1 MAEKILVVENDEDNL
16 KFINSALSEEG
27 YFTKCEKS
35 LENIMLQ
42 DEEKTFFDLLI
53 LGKDHGGTE
62 IKETIRQIRVNSSN
76 NNMPV
81 ILFARD
87 ENGAD
92 LQNDTIDDIIAQ
104 PYSKEA
110 LLNIIQSLL
119 ASNVNLAKTE
129 PSMEKENDTRSAKAR
144 TYVKRMLAINK
155 IINIITSDINIDGV
169 VFAISHEIGKLI
181 NCDKISICIKNP
193 YFDKLNL
200 FIPDENNPQNII
212 SKQIYLSATNGP
224 GRVFITRQILI
235 IGDVWKD
242 SDSQV
247 EYEQILS
254 SQIRSAVIFPLISKG
269 KLIGTMNIGSSMPK
283 FYKKSDIKIITKI
296 INQIAVAIENAS
308 LYSEVKQLTEQLQ
321 KTVNERNVEIE
332 KKYYQLSL
340 LNKVGHAMQGTLEL
354 DRVLHLI
361 LTCVTAGGAIGFN
374 RAVLLLKREHNYL
387 QGVMGV
393 GPASGEE
400 AGRIWER
407 LSKENW
413 KIDDFFSHFDDYPTK
428 KSSMDD
434 IAQSIKI
441 SLDNKSDFIVMSVM
455 EKRSFLI
462 SDGLT
467 DLRVHPIIKQKL
479 MSNEFVIVPLLSHD
493 KVLGIIIADNLF
505 SGRHIDKDS
514 MQLLN
519 MFAHQ
524 AGLAIERADAYEK
537 LTHKIHEAQEA
548 YDELKETQNKLVRTE
563 RLATIG
569 KMAAHVAHEIR
580 NPLTTIGGFAHTMLK
595 FPHDREKVE
604 KNAKIIY
611 EEVYR
616 LERILQ
622 NVLDFTKPGSPVFQL
637 AYINEA
643 INETI
648 CFLNDEIKNTGIDL
662 LIDFNN
668 DLPKILFDAEQIKQ
682 ALINIF
688 KNAFHS
694 IKESLKFN
702 PQRTNN
708 NIIKIKTVVEKD
720 YIVISIQDTGIGMS
734 KSVIEH
740 LFNPFYTTKP
750 GGSGL
755 GLAVTHKIIEEH
767 GGYIEVNSH
776 IGSGSNFFIYLPLR
790 TEQIV

>member
-1 MAEKILVVENDEDNL
+1 MVEKILVVENDEDNL
-16 KFINSALSEEG
+16 KFINNTLSEQG
-27 YFTKCEKS
+27 YLAKYEKS
-35 LENIMLQ
+35 IETIISQN
-42 DEEKTFFDLLI
+42 EEQTSFDLLI
-53 LGKDHGGTE
+53 LGRDHGKIE
-62 IKETIRQIRVNSSN
+62 IKDILN
-76 NNMPV
+76 NINNHMPV
-81 ILFARD
+81 IKFTHEEL
-87 ENGAD
+87 GID
-92 LQNDTIDDIIAQ
+92 LQNENIDGIIDI
-104 PYSKEA
+104 PYSKEI
-110 LLNIIQSLL
+110 LLERIHNLL
-119 ASNVNLAKTE
+119 FTKRDITDMES
-129 PSMEKENDTRSAKAR
+129 SMEKENNTKSAKGR

-169 VFAISHEIGKLI
+169 VFAISHEIGNLI

-224 GRVFITRQILI
+224 GRVFITKQILI

-242 SDSQV
+242 TDSQI

-254 SQIRSAVIFPLISKG
+254 SKIRSAVVFPLISKG
-269 KLIGTMNIGSSMPK
+269 KLIGTMNLGSAMPK
-283 FYKKSDIKIITKI
+283 FYKKNDIKIIKKI

-321 KTVNERNVEIE
+321 KTVNERNAEIE

-374 RAVLLLKREHNYL
+374 RAILLLKRENNFL
-387 QGVMGV
+387 EGVMGV

-434 IAQSIKI
+434 IAQSINI
-441 SLDNKSDFIVMSVM
+441 SLENKSDFVVMSVM

-467 DLRVHPIIKQKL
+467 DVRVHPLIKQKL

-493 KVLGIIIADNLF
+493 KVLGVIIADNLF

-595 FPHDREKVE
+595 FPQDREKVE
-604 KNAKIIY
+604 KNARIIY

-622 NVLDFTKPGSPVFQL
+622 NVLDFTKPGSPVFQIGH
-637 AYINEA
+637 INDV
-643 INETI
+643 
-648 CFLNDEIKNTGIDL
+648 LNDTISFLDDEIQQTDIDL
-662 LIDFNN
+662 KTEFQE
-668 DLPKILFDAEQIKQ
+668 DLPRILFDSEQVKQ
-682 ALINIF
+682 AFINIF

-694 IKESLKFN
+694 IKKSIKFN
-702 PQRTNN
+702 TQRTNN
-708 NIIKIKTVVEKD
+708 NIIIVKTFVDKD
-720 YIVISIQDTGIGMS
+720 YLSISIRDTGIGMS

-767 GGYIEVNSH
+767 GGYIEVDSH
-776 IGSGSNFFIYLPLR
+776 IGTGSEFLIYLPLR

>member
-1 MAEKILVVENDEDNL
+1 ME
-16 KFINSALSEEG
+16 S
-27 YFTKCEKS
+27 
-35 LENIMLQ
+35 
-42 DEEKTFFDLLI
+42 
-53 LGKDHGGTE
+53 
-62 IKETIRQIRVNSSN
+62 
-76 NNMPV
+76 
-81 ILFARD
+81 
-87 ENGAD
+87 
-92 LQNDTIDDIIAQ
+92 
-104 PYSKEA
+104 
-110 LLNIIQSLL
+110 
-119 ASNVNLAKTE
+119 
-129 PSMEKENDTRSAKAR
+129 SMEKGNNIKSTKAR
-144 TYVKRMLAINK
+144 TYVKRMMAINK
-155 IINIITSDINIDGV
+155 IINVITSDINIDGV
-169 VFAISHEIGKLI
+169 VFAISHEIAKLI
-181 NCDKISICIKNP
+181 NCGKLSICIKNR

-200 FIPDENNPQNII
+200 FIPDENNPQKII

-235 IGDVWKD
+235 ITDVCKD
-242 SDSQV
+242 NDARM
-247 EYEQILS
+247 EYEQVLS
-254 SQIRSAVIFPLISKG
+254 SKIRSAVIFPLISKG
-269 KLIGTMNIGSSMPK
+269 KLIGTMNIGSSMPQ
-283 FYKKSDIKIITKI
+283 FYKKNDIKIVKKI

-308 LYSEVKQLTEQLQ
+308 LYTEVKQLTQQLQ
-321 KTVNERNVEIE
+321 KTVSERNAEIE

-374 RAVLLLKREHNYL
+374 RAILLLRRDNDYL

-407 LSKENW
+407 LSRENW
-413 KIDDFFSHFDDYPTK
+413 KIDDFFSHFDTYPTK
-428 KSSMDD
+428 QSSMND
-434 IAQSIKI
+434 IAKTIKI
-441 SLDNKSDFIVMSVM
+441 PLKNKSDFVVMSVM

-462 SDGLT
+462 SGGLT
-467 DLRVHPIIKQKL
+467 DARVHPAIKQKL

-519 MFAHQ
+519 MFANQ
-524 AGLAIERADAYEK
+524 AGLAVERADAYEK
-537 LTHKIHEAQEA
+537 LTRKIKEAHNA
-548 YDELKETQNKLVRTE
+548 YNALKKTQNKLVRSE

-595 FPHDREKVE
+595 YPQDKEKVE

-637 AYINEA
+637 GYINNV

-648 CFLNDEIKNTGIDL
+648 ELLEDEINETSTNLKIS
-662 LIDFNN
+662 FHQE
-668 DLPKILFDAEQIKQ
+668 LPRILFDAEQIKQ
-682 ALINIF
+682 AFINIL
-688 KNAFHS
+688 KNAVDS
-694 IKESLKFN
+694 IKKSIKFN
-702 PQRTNN
+702 PRKTND
-708 NIIKIKTVVEKD
+708 NIIEVKTSIKKD
-720 YIVISIQDTGIGMS
+720 YIVIAVCDTGIGMS
-734 KSVIEH
+734 QFVIEH
-740 LFNPFYTTKP
+740 LFNPFYTTKQ

-755 GLAVTHKIIEEH
+755 GLAITHKIIEEH
-767 GGYIEVNSH
+767 GGYIEVESNV
-776 IGSGSNFFIYLPLR
+776 GSGSVFFIYLPLK